1 MPITRKPADIV
12 PRAFALLLSCM
23 EDRIDIA
30 LKRNRRRRRI
40 GRVIYLV
47 IIITAAVVGWQFIP
61 QDVIDAVRTTYLNP
75 DAAASVNDP
84 PQSSP

>member
-1 MPITRKPADIV
+1 M
-12 PRAFALLLSCM
+12 
-23 EDRIDIA
+23 
-30 LKRNRRRRRI
+30 
-40 GRVIYLV
+40 IYLV